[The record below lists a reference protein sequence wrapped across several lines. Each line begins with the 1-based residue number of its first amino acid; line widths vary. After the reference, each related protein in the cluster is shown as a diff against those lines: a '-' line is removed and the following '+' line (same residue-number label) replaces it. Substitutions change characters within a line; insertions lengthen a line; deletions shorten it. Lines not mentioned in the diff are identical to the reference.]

1 VSLVWQAWPV
11 RDPLD
16 WQKVG
21 FRPGEDLILFESRF
35 DQMQHPVSGVVFE
48 RIVLQ
53 SVDWVNCVAIDT
65 EGRLV
70 MIRQF
75 RFGVGYTTLETP
87 GGMLDEGESS
97 EQAARRELR
106 EETGYEGGTW
116 RYLGAVEPNPAIH
129 DNLCHHWL
137 ATDVEPTDVARPG
150 DGEAI
155 RVVLMAPDDV
165 VSAAHN
171 GEIRH
176 ALALSV
182 IGRVL
187 DLWAPH
193 RNGDPAPVEQ
203 HPS

>member
-1 VSLVWQAWPV
+1 M

-21 FRPGEDLILFESRF
+21 FRPGDDLILFESRF
-35 DQMQHPVSGVVFE
+35 DQMEHPVTGEVFE
-48 RIVLQ
+48 RIILQ
-53 SVDWVNCVAIDT
+53 SVDWVNCVAIDSA
-65 EGRLV
+65 GRLV

-87 GGMLDEGESS
+87 GGMVDEGEDHG
-97 EQAARRELR
+97 QAIRRELR
-106 EETGYEGGTW
+106 EETGYDGGTW

-137 ATDVEPTDVARPG
+137 ATDVEPVDVPRPG

-155 RVVLMAPDDV
+155 RVELMAPEDV
-165 VSAAHN
+165 VAAAHD

-187 DLWAPH
+187 DLWGPY
-193 RNGDPAPVEQ
+193 REGESPPVERFA
-203 HPS
+203 